1 MQLHFLCLK
10 TSNDVCPWLLTGLIN
25 VVSSISYST
34 LYICNHIFFFLLKC
48 NYTRYAIIFFF
59 SLESFQMQLWWTL
72 HNVNNQRQPY
82 HEKKKI
88 KKNPPQNNIFFFLS
102 LTFRYNHFRD
112 KTVHQT
118 RWSSYTQSSFNKVIF
133 STCYD
138 LHQTHSSLITLV
150 CHRRKFVI
158 IIQS

>member
-1 MQLHFLCLK
+1 MQLHSLCLK

-48 NYTRYAIIFFF
+48 NYTRYATIFFF

-82 HEKKKI
+82 HEKKNKLKKTPHKI
-88 KKNPPQNNIFFFLS
+88 IS
-102 LTFRYNHFRD
+102 
-112 KTVHQT
+112 
-118 RWSSYTQSSFNKVIF
+118 SSFYPWPSDTITSEIKLSIKQDGAVILNLLSIRLF
-133 STCYD
+133 FPPVMIYTKHIR
-138 LHQTHSSLITLV
+138 L
-150 CHRRKFVI
+150 
-158 IIQS
+158 